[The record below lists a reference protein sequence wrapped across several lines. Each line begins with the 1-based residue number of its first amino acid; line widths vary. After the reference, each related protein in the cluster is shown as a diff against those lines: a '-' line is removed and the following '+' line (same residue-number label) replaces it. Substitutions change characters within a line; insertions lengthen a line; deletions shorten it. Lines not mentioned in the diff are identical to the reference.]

1 MAERP
6 IIFSAPM
13 VRAMLDGRKTQ
24 TRRVLPL
31 AHPKFSHQ
39 NVLDPDMLVDKQ
51 YVWFWDGVH
60 DCVGASW
67 PLPYAP
73 GDRLW
78 VRETWRPHYLGD
90 GVWNLDVSYPADG
103 ERRTICDGEF
113 GDKDW
118 NWPKA
123 ADRGNVTPL
132 HMPRWASRL
141 TLTVTDVRVQR
152 LQDISAKD
160 SIAEGAHCRTCEAM
174 GQSACHG
181 RGCFASIDA
190 YRCLWNSLHGPGAW
204 DANPWVVALTF
215 TVQRGNID
223 QMPGAK

>member
-1 MAERP
+1 MADRP

-67 PLPYAP
+67 PLPYTP

-78 VRETWRPHYLGD
+78 VRENCATWGDHEAIYRADDAVEYGLAVSDGKFGAKWKARP
-90 GVWNLDVSYPADG
+90 S
-103 ERRTICDGEF
+103 I
-113 GDKDW
+113 
-118 NWPKA
+118 
-123 ADRGNVTPL
+123 

-152 LQDISAKD
+152 LQDISAAD
-160 SIAEGAHCRTCEAM
+160 AMAEGCDAVLALTIKRPNGAHPGNPRECC
-174 GQSACHG
+174 C
-181 RGCFASIDA
+181 D
-190 YRCLWNSLHGPGAW
+190 LWNSLHGPGAW
-204 DANPWVVALTF
+204 DANPWVVAVTF

-223 QMPGAK
+223 QLPGAK